1 MHAHFEKEEE
11 YALPPLGVLA
21 RSGQRQNLTGHV
33 RNSED
38 GRQARNRTPLHALR
52 TVAIVAA
59 LRTLIDGAKAEG
71 RPEYVHFAE
80 KLMCA
85 CAHGGK
91 GVLSDSAAPVTSRPP
106 CLTRRSRP
114 LDDVK
119 PESARR
125 PRWRESCA
133 GGTCAREHERSQIDA
148 FFLTIAQS

>member
-1 MHAHFEKEEE
+1 
-11 YALPPLGVLA
+11 
-21 RSGQRQNLTGHV
+21 
-33 RNSED
+33 
-38 GRQARNRTPLHALR
+38 
-52 TVAIVAA
+52 VAIVAA

-148 FFLTIAQS
+148 FFLTIAQSYHGLILIVWDGALTPPANVGLSESLVLGSRTSSRMYQRSRSSRPQSQARR